1 ASPGRVKH
9 SRAVYLVPK
18 RHQGEVRERLTHP
31 LAFLRLHDEH
41 EEAAA
46 ASAAE
51 FATFSTCL
59 KGPRVM
65 AVDLRGGNLGS
76 DTPLQHPAAVK
87 SLAHLLELD
96 VLTGAEGTK
105 LIGVVAHVP
114 EDVQVS
120 RRVAPLLGEPQGG
133 RALIAGTG

>member
-1 ASPGRVKH
+1 QVLACSRRRLRWSERSSEPLRADSAGRVKH

-65 AVDLRGGNLGS
+65 AVDIRGGNLES
-76 DTPLQHPAAVK
+76 KPPLQHPAAVK
-87 SLAHLLELD
+87 SLAHLL
-96 VLTGAEGTK
+96 
-105 LIGVVAHVP
+105 
-114 EDVQVS
+114 
-120 RRVAPLLGEPQGG
+120 
-133 RALIAGTG
+133 